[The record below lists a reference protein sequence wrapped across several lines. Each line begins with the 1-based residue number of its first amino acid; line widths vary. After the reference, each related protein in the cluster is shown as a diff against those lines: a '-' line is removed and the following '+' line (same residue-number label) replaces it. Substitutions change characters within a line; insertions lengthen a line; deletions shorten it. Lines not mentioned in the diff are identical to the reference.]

1 MFIRDRKAVEKAEEL
16 AILVV
21 GLAGGHLTTD
31 TRFQK
36 IAFLVNEALGEG
48 VEFGP
53 ADFGPYS
60 NVLERAVREL
70 SKEGKLMRVDDSDG
84 VTHYYLTKKGRE
96 EFGRIAESLGEEKLK
111 LAEGIVRKFKD
122 APLTYLLAYV
132 YAKYP
137 KYTVNSKITEKVE
150 EWRKYYGI

>member
-1 MFIRDRKAVEKAEEL
+1 MR
-16 AILVV
+16 
-21 GLAGGHLTTD
+21 GHLTTD
-31 TRFQK
+31 ARFQK
-36 IAFLVNEALGEG
+36 IAFLVNETLGEG
-48 VEFGP
+48 VEFRP

-122 APLTYLLAYV
+122 APLTYLLV
-132 YAKYP
+132 YTKYP
-137 KYTVNSKITEKVE
+137 KYTVKSKITEKVE